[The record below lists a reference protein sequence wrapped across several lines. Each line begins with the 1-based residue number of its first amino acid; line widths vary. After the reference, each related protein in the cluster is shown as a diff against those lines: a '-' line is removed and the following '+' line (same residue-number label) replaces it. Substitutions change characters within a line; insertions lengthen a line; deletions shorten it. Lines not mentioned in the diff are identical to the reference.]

1 MPTDGN
7 WNEAHPYFCGD
18 CGHQLGTERGFRIS
32 QRESPRQAGRPL
44 AESVPRGP
52 HHLGAGDPAVMVD
65 RVVAHHLEIL
75 RRVTAPNGQPMF
87 RFVTSATASGHS
99 ASIQQLALCLAV
111 TRSLPPWPSILADD
125 SSVPRVL
132 R

>member
-1 MPTDGN
+1 
-7 WNEAHPYFCGD
+7 
-18 CGHQLGTERGFRIS
+18 
-32 QRESPRQAGRPL
+32 
-44 AESVPRGP
+44 
-52 HHLGAGDPAVMVD
+52 MVD

-111 TRSLPPWPSILADD
+111 TRSLPP
-125 SSVPRVL
+125 
-132 R
+132 